1 MTKQRTKTQCIGD
14 LGEQYAVNYLRL
26 HGYTVRE
33 RNWRSGHHELDV
45 IATTFRTVAF
55 VEVKTRSY
63 TPEEVEALPPPGR
76 AVNTEKQRVTRLAA
90 RQYLFE
96 HPTKKLPRMDVIE
109 VWLECRKDGKKPK
122 PLRIRHIKGAY

>member
-1 MTKQRTKTQCIGD
+1 MRSQRTEKQRIGD

-26 HGYTVRE
+26 HGYTVKE

-45 IATTFRTVAF
+45 IATTFGTIAF
-55 VEVKTRSY
+55 VEVKARSY
-63 TPEEVEALPPPGR
+63 TPDTVDTLPPPGH
-76 AVNTEKQRVTRLAA
+76 AVKADKQRVTRLAA

-96 HPTKKLPRMDVIE
+96 HPTKKRPRMDVIE
-109 VWLECRKDGKKPK
+109 IWLESRTDEKKPK